1 MSYAIQHPTGGDTLG
16 AILER
21 VLEKGIVVAGDVT
34 VSLVGIELL
43 SIKIRL
49 LVCTVDKAIE
59 LGINWWEADPMLTA
73 HAASLEDENSE
84 LRHRV
89 ALLQG
94 RVARLKPRKRRP
106 RPASQPAS

>member
-1 MSYAIQHPTGGDTLG
+1 MNYAVQHPVGGDTLG

-21 VLEKGIVVAGDVT
+21 VLEKGIVVAGDIT

-49 LVCTVDKAIE
+49 LVATVDKAIE
-59 LGINWWEADPMLTA
+59 LGINWWEADPMLTSQ
-73 HAASLEDENSE
+73 AASLEEENKD

-94 RVARLKPRKRRP
+94 RVARLKPRRRRRRP
-106 RPASQPAS
+106 ANQPAS